1 MKHATPHFPLSNQH
15 RDMAIVGLA
24 QAGGTVRDIAHGVE
38 VSISTVRRVL
48 KVATVSPGWG
58 YGLRKF
64 LISRVEWDADGRVLE
79 RLPSEGEVFL
89 DAEKI
94 DDRDPDEVD
103 ELVYNAFS
111 DHHGYC
117 IRGCQV
123 SEAIKDAERL
133 GPSHSICIFASEPA
147 NNGF

>member
-38 VSISTVRRVL
+38 ASMSTVRRVL
-48 KVATVSPGWG
+48 KAATVSPGWG

-64 LISRVEWDADGRVLE
+64 LISRVEWHADGRVLK

-89 DAEKI
+89 GAEQI
-94 DDRDPDEVD
+94 DDRAPDEIV

-117 IRGCQV
+117 ICACQV
-123 SEAIKDAERL
+123 SEVIKDAER
-133 GPSHSICIFASEPA
+133 
-147 NNGF
+147 